1 MEDLN
6 ITEQFVLPCLYSLIA
21 SAAFGVQFNI
31 KLRHMITAAI
41 GATIT
46 QLIFVSYELSGTS
59 EMFCYFFSAAAVSVY
74 SELMARRLHVPVNM
88 YLVIGV
94 IPLVPGGYMYNTMIT
109 LVSGDV
115 NAFLPQFANAF
126 GIAGSIAMGV
136 FVVSAFI
143 RLVRVIYFT
152 VRYKGSKLFFR

>member
-1 MEDLN
+1 ML
-6 ITEQFVLPCLYSLIA
+6 EQFALPCLYSLIA

-59 EMFCYFFSAAAVSVY
+59 EMLCYFFSAMAVSVY
-74 SELMARRLHVPVNM
+74 AELMARRLHVPVNM
-88 YLVIGV
+88 YLVIGI

-115 NAFLPQFANAF
+115 DAFLPRFAKAF

-152 VRYKGSKLFFR
+152 VRYKGSRIFFR

>member
-1 MEDLN
+1 MEN
-6 ITEQFVLPCLYSLIA
+6 INIMEQFVMPCLYSLIA

-59 EMFCYFFSAAAVSVY
+59 EMLCYFFSAAAVSVY

-109 LVSGDV
+109 LVGGDV
-115 NAFLPQFANAF
+115 HAFLPQFANAV